1 MGGQTTL
8 GLQQP
13 PSTEKDIFLC
23 HNGADK
29 PWVEELAE
37 RIEREPYRNRN
48 LAVVLDKWDF
58 VKGGNIVLEM
68 ERFLDSVRFVG
79 IVVSRAMLKAEWPT
93 LERTIAV
100 WSDPSG
106 ARGRVIP
113 LLKENVTLP
122 ASLRVR
128 NWIDFRE
135 PEKFKESFAELIRY
149 LRGESIP
156 RGKGSFLPIVPPTP
170 PPYEPAPVLITS
182 SVGADRVTER
192 LVSNLYRV
200 TDLPEK
206 VYYAAT
212 KLREKKE
219 INKYCD
225 NAPPFILRE
234 GKLFTFS
241 DLTIGDSFHSA
252 LKKDAG
258 VDSDVLRDW
267 FSDGEYSRRA
277 IELLNVC
284 LKQHAWKRRLR
295 FDSVKGRYFFRP
307 CQRRLIFDAV
317 PHANGSEE
325 DAPQYVYEPKRISW
339 KISGRTRW
347 REVTTRHT
355 RRVKQEGGSYTEE
368 PFGWRHQGLRAN
380 FMLVLDNLM
389 LKLEPTYL
397 LTKDDGKTPR
407 TSRWVGPVL
416 SHWLNQER
424 NGQILRSLRFWSLVL
439 AGGREL
445 LVETGQKP
453 IRVDLTPI
461 SGVLDFGIASDQ
473 VNFDRL
479 MEAEIRDD
487 VTVPQLELFGEES
500 SIAYTEETQF
510 AEEDRE
516 DENTLES

>member
-1 MGGQTTL
+1 L
-8 GLQQP
+8 RLDRP
-13 PSTEKDIFLC
+13 PSPEKDIFLC

-29 PWVEELAE
+29 PWVEMLAE
-37 RIEREPYRNRN
+37 RIEAKPYRDRY
-48 LAVVLDKWDF
+48 LGVVFDKWDF
-58 VKGGNIVLEM
+58 DKGGNIVLDM
-68 ERFLDSVRFVG
+68 ERFLDAARFVG
-79 IVVSRAMLKAEWPT
+79 VVVSRAMLSAEWPT

-128 NWIDFRE
+128 NWIDFRD
-135 PEKFKESFAELIRY
+135 PSKFNESFAELIRY

-156 RGKGSFLPIVPPTP
+156 RGKGSFLPSIPVAP

-200 TDLPEK
+200 TNIPEK
-206 VYYAAT
+206 VYYAST

-219 INKYCD
+219 IQQCCESP
-225 NAPPFILRE
+225 PPFILRE
-234 GKLFTFS
+234 GRLFTFS
-241 DLTIGDSFHSA
+241 DLTTSDAFRPVVAKSA
-252 LKKDAG
+252 Q
-258 VDSDVLRDW
+258 VNSDPFADW
-267 FSDGEYSRRA
+267 FSDEEYTRRA

-284 LKQHAWKRRLR
+284 LKEHAWEGRLR
-295 FDSVKGRYFFRP
+295 FDGVKARYFFP
-307 CQRRLIFDAV
+307 
-317 PHANGSEE
+317 PHG
-325 DAPQYVYEPKRISW
+325 DTPKRIAW
-339 KISGRTRW
+339 RIGGRQRW

-355 RRVKQEGGSYTEE
+355 RRVKQEDGSYKDE
-368 PFGWRHQGLRAN
+368 PFGWRHQGFRAS
-380 FMLVLDNLM
+380 FMVVLSNLM

-424 NGQILRSLRFWSLVL
+424 NGQILRTLRFWSLVL
-439 AGGREL
+439 ARAREL
-445 LVETGQKP
+445 TIETGQTP

-461 SGVLDFGIASDQ
+461 FGTLAFGIASDQ
-473 VNFDRL
+473 MSFDRL
-479 MEAEIRDD
+479 MEAEIQDD
-487 VTVPQLELFGEES
+487 VGVPQLELFGEES
-500 SIAYTEETQF
+500 AIAYTDESEF

-516 DENTLES
+516 DEKALEV